1 MSMVNKSYSS
11 AIEKIDK
18 KISDA
23 CKKAGH
29 SKVLVVYNA
38 YEFDEFDIPIDDL
51 DTVPIKGKIT
61 VIDEGNFWSG
71 VYEDYAKKYML
82 RCVVPWAHMVVEL
95 AVAANEMILTT
106 NDTHHKY
113 FEDIRFDDDGNVI
126 LSMGS

>member
-71 VYEDYAKKYML
+71 VYEDYAKKYIPFKKSL
-82 RCVVPWAHMVVEL
+82 FSPTWLEL